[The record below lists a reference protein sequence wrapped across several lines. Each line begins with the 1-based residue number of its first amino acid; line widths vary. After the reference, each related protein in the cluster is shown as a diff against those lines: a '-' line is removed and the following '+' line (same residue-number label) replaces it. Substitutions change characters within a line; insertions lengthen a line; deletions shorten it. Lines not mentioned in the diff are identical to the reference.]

1 MVLRLEVGSH
11 GLCCHAQ
18 EFPEL
23 QSSLL
28 FHCLCQSYRG
38 VASMAYAAGAGSSG
52 LVYSVGADCMVCALD
67 AATGAEVMKFK
78 AGSHALTC
86 VGASPDCQSVLVGSS
101 SLALWSLVRQKR
113 LAKFMGHTVRTAI
126 HPGGLAQ
133 TMQALGL
140 PHTRMTFLEFQID
153 LL

>member
-1 MVLRLEVGSH
+1 M
-11 GLCCHAQ
+11 A
-18 EFPEL
+18 
-23 QSSLL
+23 SL
-28 FHCLCQSYRG
+28 
-38 VASMAYAAGAGSSG
+38 AYAAGAGSSG
-52 LVYSVGADCMVCALD
+52 LVYSVGADCMVSALD

-113 LAKFMGHTVRTAI
+113 LAKFMGHTVRTAVL
-126 HPGGLAQ
+126 PGLLA
-133 TMQALGL
+133 
-140 PHTRMTFLEFQID
+140 